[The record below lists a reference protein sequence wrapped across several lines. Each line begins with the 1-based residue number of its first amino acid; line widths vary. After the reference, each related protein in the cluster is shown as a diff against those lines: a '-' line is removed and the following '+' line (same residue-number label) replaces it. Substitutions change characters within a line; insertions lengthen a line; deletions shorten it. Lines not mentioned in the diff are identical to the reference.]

1 MSIIL
6 ADVDGADDAE
16 NVSKTTSVIVFEMV
30 KGVQDGCVSSLP
42 PCYSVT
48 LLHYHAIPYSASL
61 PHLFTTMLY
70 SASLPH
76 CHSTS
81 LSHCLAASLL
91 RCAVCG
97 VLCREGGCAVRCAV
111 P

>member
-61 PHLFTTMLY
+61 PHCLT
-70 SASLPH
+70 A
-76 CHSTS
+76 S
-81 LSHCLAASLL
+81 LSHCLSASLL
-91 RCAVCG
+91 RCAVCC